1 MRSEGLIHLH
11 TNVGAA
17 EYLALVSQ
25 RVPMGWYEQVD
36 CLRLG
41 DADLPHLASQLVIPV
56 FETGTTPER
65 FRCRSEPVFPLTNE
79 FCSTHG
85 RVDLMPDDK
94 GVWIIP
100 NLYVDGTRY
109 VHNRPL
115 SRFLP
120 EPVTDDVF
128 HQYLLFALAHLA

>member
-1 MRSEGLIHLH
+1 MKSEGFIELY

-17 EYLALVSQ
+17 EYLAFVFKRQ
-25 RVPMGWYEQVD
+25 PMGWYEQVD

-41 DADLPHLASQLVIPV
+41 DPDLPDLASQLVIPV
-56 FETGTTPER
+56 FESGTTPER
-65 FRCRSEPVFPLTNE
+65 FSSRSVPVFPLTPE

-85 RVDLMPDDK
+85 RVKLMPDDR

-109 VHNRPL
+109 VQNRPL

-120 EPVTDDVF
+120 EPVTDEEF
-128 HQYLLFALAHLA
+128 HQHLLFALANLA